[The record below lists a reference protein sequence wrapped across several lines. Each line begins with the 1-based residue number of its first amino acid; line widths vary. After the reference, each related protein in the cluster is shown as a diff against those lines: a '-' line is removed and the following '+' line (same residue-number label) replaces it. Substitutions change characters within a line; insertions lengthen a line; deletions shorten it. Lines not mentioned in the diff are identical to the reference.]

1 MEVSPLS
8 SSVGI
13 DVAAIRKGEFPVTEK
28 WSWFNHATFGPP
40 PRAYLKAVGE
50 FAEQMAAGD
59 LPEGYGLW
67 GETVDR
73 VRAKAAR
80 FVNCEPDDVAFLK
93 STAEGLGV
101 VALGLDWQ
109 SGDEVIAYNQAF
121 PADVYPWLNLAGKGV
136 ELKLIVDKG
145 RQRHDVAD
153 VEALM
158 TPRTR
163 VVCLEL
169 VNFNNGFRAP
179 IEEIAGLCHERGA
192 WLLVDATQAAGALR
206 IDVRELGCDV
216 LVAHGYK
223 FLMSGWGTAIC
234 YFAPHTRA
242 RLGVPEPGWKSLRQ
256 IRNVPSLVDYNLDFA
271 TEARRWEPG
280 VPDITS
286 IMGTGAVI
294 DLMTELGT
302 DQIEER
308 VLAYGAEV
316 ADALEGRGW
325 SVVSSREPGERSGIL
340 SAQREGVDTA
350 AVLEEL
356 RRRNV
361 ACAVREGRM
370 RVSVQFY
377 NDRSDLDR
385 LLDCLP
391 G

>member
-13 DVAAIRKGEFPVTEK
+13 DVAAIRKDEFPVTER

-40 PRAYLKAVGE
+40 PRVYVKAVE
-50 FAEQMAAGD
+50 DFARRMSAGD
-59 LPEGYGLW
+59 LPDGYGLW
-67 GETVDR
+67 GDTIDR
-73 VRAKAAR
+73 VRDLAAR
-80 FVNCEPDDVAFLK
+80 FINCEADDIAFLK

-109 SGDEVIAYNQAF
+109 AGDEVVAYNQAF
-121 PADVYPWLNLAGKGV
+121 PADVYPWMNLARQGV
-136 ELKLIVDKG
+136 KLKLIADTG

-153 VEALM
+153 VAALM

-163 VVCLEL
+163 LVCLEL

-179 IEEIAGLCHERGA
+179 IEEVAKLCHERGA

-242 RLGVPEPGWKSLRQ
+242 RLGVPEPGWKSLRN
-256 IRNVPSLVDYNLDFA
+256 IRNVTSLVDYNLDFA

-294 DLMTELGT
+294 ELMTELGT
-302 DQIEER
+302 RQIEER
-308 VLAYGAEV
+308 VLAYAGEV
-316 ADALEGRGW
+316 AGALEARGW
-325 SVVSSREPGERSGIL
+325 SVVSSRKPGERSGIL
-340 SAQREGVDTA
+340 SVQREGVDTA
-350 AVLEEL
+350 KVQEEL
-356 RRRNV
+356 RRRSV

-370 RVSVQFY
+370 RVSVHFY
-377 NDRSDLDR
+377 NDGSDLER

-391 G
+391 V